1 MLFIGFL
8 WQMVVDTYKRP
19 STCTWVMGNGKKQG
33 FVGLDLPQ
41 HQDHPRW
48 EKVKTKTF
56 LFWVSVLTIRRLTV
70 NFIYLHMCSAPR
82 PSYQGCSA
90 PDFDLNIALKACLSV
105 SFQTGSYVLTP
116 SDNDNTLVIK
126 YLDSSILG
134 KPVMWNYLFCFS
146 TSMSTHSQLLT

>member
-8 WQMVVDTYKRP
+8 GQMVVDTYKRP

-56 LFWVSVLTIRRLTV
+56 LFWVSVLRIRRLTV
-70 NFIYLHMCSAPR
+70 NFIYLHIHMCSAPR

-90 PDFDLNIALKACLSV
+90 PDFDLNICLWVCHFKLVLMCWPQVTTLLWSNIWIVASWV
-105 SFQTGSYVLTP
+105 SQWCETICFASQPLCLHIVSY
-116 SDNDNTLVIK
+116 
-126 YLDSSILG
+126 
-134 KPVMWNYLFCFS
+134 
-146 TSMSTHSQLLT
+146 